1 MPLFTIH
8 VEQVDRFSKSYVVEA
23 PSADQAEQ
31 VLRQEY
37 PDLDLAVESNALDD
51 TEQTLRVD
59 ETKPQ

>member
-1 MPLFTIH
+1 MPLFRIH

-23 PSADQAEQ
+23 PSAGEAER
-31 VLRQEY
+31 VFGHEY

-59 ETKPQ
+59 EAERQ

>member
-8 VEQVDRFSKSYVVEA
+8 VEQVDRFSKSYVIKA
-23 PSADQAEQ
+23 PSAGEAEE
-31 VLRQEY
+31 VFRQQY

-59 ETKPQ
+59 EKEGQ

>member
-8 VEQVDRFSKSYVVEA
+8 VEQVDRFSKAYVVDA
-23 PSADQAEQ
+23 ASAGEAEQ
-31 VLRQEY
+31 AFRDEY

-59 ETKPQ
+59 RTEPQ